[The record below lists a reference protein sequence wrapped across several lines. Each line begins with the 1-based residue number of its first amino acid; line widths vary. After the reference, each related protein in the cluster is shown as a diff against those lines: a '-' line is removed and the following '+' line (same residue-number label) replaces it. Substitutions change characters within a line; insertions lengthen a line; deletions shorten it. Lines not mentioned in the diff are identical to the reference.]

1 MTHVQIGGFFAVQFS
16 IAAAALIGLSLQP
29 VPRFT
34 EAGAQLAMP
43 RTEAPAVKPVELA
56 TVTIL
61 AEAPRPAARAK
72 RKVCD
77 RRGDTVYHG
86 MAVAREDRL
95 AGENLA
101 TVCWWE

>member
-16 IAAAALIGLSLQP
+16 VIAASLAALSLQP

-34 EAGAQLAMP
+34 ELGADLAP
-43 RTEAPAVKPVELA
+43 ARTEAPAAKPVELA
-56 TVTIL
+56 TVVIL

-72 RKVCD
+72 HKVCD

-86 MAVAREDRL
+86 MAVARENRL